1 MFFSSASVF
10 TSRPGRFQKTE
21 NRPTRYAATLWMAAA
36 LVVPATSAFAQSAAE
51 EAFKTVTDSWRKVG
65 AKISND
71 PVTYDSVSDTL
82 TVPNFRMNSSGSV
95 EIAIP
100 GKFSGPAT
108 EGSAASGKQRLD
120 YEFTYSGSLTMTG
133 YTKVDQGLHFD
144 DLSGIDG
151 PRLTFGFKLNGDPFF
166 QQDLT
171 FSDFKAHNVTAGLLK
186 FPAAN
191 PEHPASRLLSFLK
204 IIKQFSVDL
213 VATDKASGTVSY
225 TLPVDQKTK
234 TMAITELVMNGYRVT
249 DFKDGA
255 IGEYSFDSLTQEM
268 ESPVEGIAKQS
279 VSQGRTVF
287 KDFNFGNFL
296 ALLDPDVAKSGEQM
310 PLLASA
316 HTEDYVID
324 QDLAD
329 GKSVSMKLASADIT
343 GLTVTKRD
351 FDFLGFLDQLITTRE
366 ATPEQIVPVVFQ
378 VYRSFGV
385 SDVRMR
391 DYEISIPV
399 EENPGQPITL
409 SMGEIG
415 MSDLSSDRIGEV
427 VVSDINTSGLPEGA
441 QFSLGKARLG
451 NLDFAPYGP
460 MTDLISALIDGAGDT
475 PPDAMQIAR
484 VFAPRSISYGL
495 KNLHVVAPGKG
506 EVTIGKAEQSFSTT
520 IAPIPTDI
528 STKTEN
534 ASIPVEALDN
544 PEAVAFLKS
553 LGLANI
559 SWSDET
565 RLHWDQT
572 TLELTLEKL
581 MIDVQGIG
589 RAEATMKF
597 ANVPKALFE
606 DPQTQAQIALVS
618 SAFVGA
624 EISFADAG
632 VTTKAV
638 QKMAQDAG
646 VPEDA
651 FAQALVAQA
660 EAALQP
666 VNDPAFTKTVS
677 DAVSDF
683 LANPGTFRVVLA
695 PVKPVP
701 VAQIVGSMVTP
712 QVLPGLLNV
721 QVTSSH

>member
-1 MFFSSASVF
+1 
-10 TSRPGRFQKTE
+10 
-21 NRPTRYAATLWMAAA
+21 
-36 LVVPATSAFAQSAAE
+36 
-51 EAFKTVTDSWRKVG
+51 
-65 AKISND
+65 
-71 PVTYDSVSDTL
+71 
-82 TVPNFRMNSSGSV
+82 
-95 EIAIP
+95 
-100 GKFSGPAT
+100 
-108 EGSAASGKQRLD
+108 
-120 YEFTYSGSLTMTG
+120 MTG

-171 FSDFKAHNVTAGLLK
+171 FSDFKAHNVTVGLLK

-213 VATDKASGTVSY
+213 VAADKVSGTVSY
-225 TLPVDQKTK
+225 TLPGDQKTK

-296 ALLDPDVAKSGEQM
+296 ALLDPDVAESGEQM

-329 GKSVSMKLASADIT
+329 GKSVSMKLASMDATDF
-343 GLTVTKRD
+343 TVTKRD
-351 FDFLGFLDQLITTRE
+351 FDFLGVLDQLFSGNSPAPDRLIT
-366 ATPEQIVPVVFQ
+366 AGLQA
-378 VYRSFGV
+378 YRSFGI

-391 DYEISIPV
+391 GFEMAVPVPEIPGEPV
-399 EENPGQPITL
+399 TL

-415 MSDLSSDRIGEV
+415 LSDISSDKIGEFV
-427 VVSDINTSGLPEGA
+427 ISDIKTSTLSNGA
-441 QFSLGKARLG
+441 EFSLGKAHMG

-460 MTDLISALIDGAGDT
+460 MADLIPALIEEAGKSQ
-475 PPDAMQIAR
+475 PYAMRIAR

-495 KNLHVVAPGKG
+495 ENLHVVAPGKG

-534 ASIPVEALDN
+534 ASIPVAALNDPKAAAFLEAL
-544 PEAVAFLKS
+544 
-553 LGLANI
+553 GLDTI

-565 RLHWDQT
+565 RLHWDET

-606 DPQTQAQIALVS
+606 NPQTQAQIALVS

-624 EISFADAG
+624 EISFVDAG
-632 VTTKAV
+632 ATTKAV

-646 VPEDA
+646 VPEEA
-651 FAQALVAQA
+651 FAQALVTQA

-666 VNDPAFTKTVS
+666 VNDPAFTQTVS

>member
-1 MFFSSASVF
+1 
-10 TSRPGRFQKTE
+10 
-21 NRPTRYAATLWMAAA
+21 MAK
-36 LVVPATSAFAQSAAE
+36 S
-51 EAFKTVTDSWRKVG
+51 
-65 AKISND
+65 
-71 PVTYDSVSDTL
+71 
-82 TVPNFRMNSSGSV
+82 
-95 EIAIP
+95 
-100 GKFSGPAT
+100 KF
-108 EGSAASGKQRLD
+108 
-120 YEFTYSGSLTMTG
+120 
-133 YTKVDQGLHFD
+133 
-144 DLSGIDG
+144 
-151 PRLTFGFKLNGDPFF
+151 
-166 QQDLT
+166 
-171 FSDFKAHNVTAGLLK
+171 
-186 FPAAN
+186 
-191 PEHPASRLLSFLK
+191 
-204 IIKQFSVDL
+204 
-213 VATDKASGTVSY
+213 
-225 TLPVDQKTK
+225 
-234 TMAITELVMNGYRVT
+234 VMNGYRVT

-255 IGEYSFDSLTQEM
+255 IGEYSFDSMTQDM

-296 ALLDPDVAKSGEQM
+296 ALLDPDVAESGEQM

-329 GKSVSMKLASADIT
+329 GKSVSMKLASMDATDF
-343 GLTVTKRD
+343 TVTKRD
-351 FDFLGFLDQLITTRE
+351 FDFLGVLDQLFSGNTP
-366 ATPEQIVPVVFQ
+366 APEQVITAALQ
-378 VYRSFGV
+378 AYRSFSI

-391 DYEISIPV
+391 GFEMAVPVPEIPGEPV
-399 EENPGQPITL
+399 TL

-415 MSDLSSDRIGEV
+415 LSDMSSDKIGEFV
-427 VVSDINTSGLPEGA
+427 ISDVKTSTLPNGA
-441 QFSLGKARLG
+441 EFSLGKAHMG

-460 MTDLISALIDGAGDT
+460 MADLIPALIEEAGKSQ
-475 PPDAMQIAR
+475 PDAMRIAR

-495 KNLHVVAPGKG
+495 EDLHVVAPGKG

-534 ASIPVEALDN
+534 ASIPVAALNDPKAAAFLEAL
-544 PEAVAFLKS
+544 
-553 LGLANI
+553 GLDTIA
-559 SWSDET
+559 WSDET
-565 RLHWDQT
+565 RLHWDET

-589 RAEATMKF
+589 RAEATMRF

-606 DPQTQAQIALVS
+606 NPQTQAQIALVS

-624 EISFADAG
+624 EISFVDAG
-632 VTTKAV
+632 VTTKAI

-646 VPEDA
+646 VPEEA

-666 VNDPAFTKTVS
+666 VNDPAFTQTVTE
-677 DAVSDF
+677 AVADF
-683 LANPGTFRVVLA
+683 LANPGTLRVVLA
-695 PVKPVP
+695 PQKPVP

>member
-1 MFFSSASVF
+1 MSV
-10 TSRPGRFQKTE
+10 
-21 NRPTRYAATLWMAAA
+21 A
-36 LVVPATSAFAQSAAE
+36 LVLPATSAHAQSAAE
-51 EAFKTVTDSWRKVG
+51 EAFKFYADGLRKLGIEVG
-65 AKISND
+65 ND
-71 PVTYDSVSDTL
+71 PVQYDSSADTL
-82 TVPNFRMNSSGSV
+82 TVSNFKMKLSGSFELPFPKKSQTTEPGTPADDGNQQLEYALEISSPTMTLTGLSRTDGGGIHADSWLYPDGAGFAGNLKVDGDSLASMNLTMSGLRALNYTAVIPELPAEDSQRPASRWLPVLALIKAGSYDSV
-95 EIAIP
+95 EVD
-100 GKFSGPAT
+100 KTSGT
-108 EGSAASGKQRLD
+108 VS
-120 YEFTYSGSLTMTG
+120 FTTQNADGVAVTADNTITMTG
-133 YTKVDQGLHFD
+133 YRVLNYKDGIVGEF
-144 DLSGIDG
+144 SIDG
-151 PRLTFGFKLNGDPFF
+151 FT
-166 QQDLT
+166 QDVEA
-171 FSDFKAHNVTAGLLK
+171 KAQDQDGLV
-186 FPAAN
+186 
-191 PEHPASRLLSFLK
+191 
-204 IIKQFSVDL
+204 KQTS
-213 VATDKASGTVSY
+213 
-225 TLPVDQKTK
+225 
-234 TMAITELVMNGYRVT
+234 
-249 DFKDGA
+249 
-255 IGEYSFDSLTQEM
+255 
-268 ESPVEGIAKQS
+268 
-279 VSQGRTVF
+279 SQGRTVY
-287 KDFNFGNFL
+287 KDINIGNYL
-296 ALLDPDVAKSGEQM
+296 ALLDPSVPETGEPM
-310 PLLASA
+310 PFLGSA
-316 HTEDYVID
+316 HTEDYAAR
-324 QDLAD
+324 QDLAP
-329 GKSVSMKLASADIT
+329 GQSVSIKLDSADIT

-366 ATPEQIVPVVFQ
+366 ASPAQIVPAVFQ

-391 DYEISIPV
+391 GYEISIPI

-441 QFSLGKARLG
+441 QFSLGKAQLG

-460 MTDLISALIDGAGDT
+460 MTDLISALIEGAGNT

-495 KNLHVVAPGKG
+495 ENLHVVAPGKG
-506 EVTIGKAEQSFSTT
+506 AVTIGRAEQSFSTT
-520 IAPIPTDI
+520 LAPIPTDI

-534 ASIPVEALDN
+534 ASIPVAALND
-544 PEAVAFLKS
+544 PKATAFLEAI
-553 LGLANI
+553 GLKTLT
-559 SWSDET
+559 WSDET
-565 RLHWDQT
+565 RLYWDET

-606 DPQTQAQIALVS
+606 DPQNQAQIALVS

-632 VTTKAV
+632 VTTKAI

-646 VPEDA
+646 VPEEA

-660 EAALQP
+660 EAALAP
-666 VNDPAFTKTVS
+666 INDPAFTKTVS
-677 DAVSDF
+677 DAVADF

-701 VAQIVGSMVTP
+701 VAQIVGSVVTP

>member
-1 MFFSSASVF
+1 
-10 TSRPGRFQKTE
+10 
-21 NRPTRYAATLWMAAA
+21 
-36 LVVPATSAFAQSAAE
+36 
-51 EAFKTVTDSWRKVG
+51 
-65 AKISND
+65 
-71 PVTYDSVSDTL
+71 
-82 TVPNFRMNSSGSV
+82 
-95 EIAIP
+95 
-100 GKFSGPAT
+100 
-108 EGSAASGKQRLD
+108 
-120 YEFTYSGSLTMTG
+120 MTG

-171 FSDFKAHNVTAGLLK
+171 FSDFKAHNVTVGLLK

-213 VATDKASGTVSY
+213 VAADKVSGTVSY
-225 TLPVDQKTK
+225 TLPGDQQTK
-234 TMAITELVMNGYRVT
+234 TMAKSKFVMNGYRVT

-255 IGEYSFDSLTQEM
+255 IGEYSFDSMTQDM

-296 ALLDPDVAKSGEQM
+296 ALLDPDVAESGEQM

-329 GKSVSMKLASADIT
+329 GKSVSMKLASMDATDF
-343 GLTVTKRD
+343 TVTKRD
-351 FDFLGFLDQLITTRE
+351 FDFLGVLDQLFSGNTP
-366 ATPEQIVPVVFQ
+366 APEQVITAALQ
-378 VYRSFGV
+378 AYRSFSI

-391 DYEISIPV
+391 GFEMAVPVPEIPGEPV
-399 EENPGQPITL
+399 TL

-415 MSDLSSDRIGEV
+415 LSDMSSDKIGEFV
-427 VVSDINTSGLPEGA
+427 ISDVKTSTLPNGA
-441 QFSLGKARLG
+441 EFSLGKAHMG

-460 MTDLISALIDGAGDT
+460 MADLIPALIEEAGKSQ
-475 PPDAMQIAR
+475 PDAMRIAR

-495 KNLHVVAPGKG
+495 EDLHVVAPGKG

-534 ASIPVEALDN
+534 ASIPVAALNDPKAAAFLEAL
-544 PEAVAFLKS
+544 
-553 LGLANI
+553 GLDTIA
-559 SWSDET
+559 WSDET
-565 RLHWDQT
+565 RLHWDET

-589 RAEATMKF
+589 RAEATMRF

-606 DPQTQAQIALVS
+606 NPQTQAQIALVS

-624 EISFADAG
+624 EISFVDAG
-632 VTTKAV
+632 VTTKAI

-646 VPEDA
+646 VPEEA

-666 VNDPAFTKTVS
+666 VNDPAFTQTVTE
-677 DAVSDF
+677 AVADF
-683 LANPGTFRVVLA
+683 LANPGTLRVVLA
-695 PVKPVP
+695 PQKPVP